1 MRHAAVRDTAAADA
15 SAVATDGS
23 GSQGGSASGGTRSS
37 SSMATYVGLV
47 SDAAIFRCLG
57 LYPDDADAGEE
68 ELLEEGLLGLP
79 RALRLHSGL
88 DSSFDSSAGTETPLS
103 SRSRVAT
110 PLLDSG
116 AREAGAGGG
125 GHHEQQQERQQSAST
140 DAGPSEQQSRQ
151 ASVLKL
157 PDIVLMR
164 EGLGGQGSSAASSL
178 GSGSVGA
185 APADGSRKGAAGM
198 SDDGANHSGSFALA
212 ATASDSS
219 NAALLD
225 VGQGP
230 GSAGAAG
237 EGVLPDALAR
247 YKSAAALWEVDMSDL
262 EMIKRIGEG
271 SFGEVMLGTY
281 RGTKVRDGAG
291 APVHQGGSGCFALSQ
306 SQQHRLPGLKPGRH
320 AVVLVAGALR

>member
-1 MRHAAVRDTAAADA
+1 MA
-15 SAVATDGS
+15 S
-23 GSQGGSASGGTRSS
+23 
-37 SSMATYVGLV
+37 YVGLV

-110 PLLDSG
+110 PLLDSSS
-116 AREAGAGGG
+116 AREASAGGG
-125 GHHEQQQERQQSAST
+125 GAHHHEQQQQERQQSAST
-140 DAGPSEQQSRQ
+140 DACPSEQQSRQ

-157 PDIVLMR
+157 PDIVMIR
-164 EGLGGQGSSAASSL
+164 EGLAGQGSSAASSL

-185 APADGSRKGAAGM
+185 AAAAADGSSSRKGAAGM
-198 SDDGANHSGSFALA
+198 SEDGATRFALVG
-212 ATASDSS
+212 TASDGS
-219 NAALLD
+219 NAALMD
-225 VGQGP
+225 VGP
-230 GSAGAAG
+230 GSAGAAAGG
-237 EGVLPDALAR
+237 ESGLPDALAR
-247 YKSAAALWEVDMSDL
+247 YKSAAALWEVDMADL

-281 RGTKVRDGAG
+281 RGTKVRTI
-291 APVHQGGSGCFALSQ
+291 
-306 SQQHRLPGLKPGRH
+306 
-320 AVVLVAGALR
+320 